1 MRRRE
6 DAGSNPTTAL
16 DGNVEL
22 HVVGFAVRNDSTK
35 RSAYDLLRMANTFP
49 STFTPLLPEIR
60 SYPQRIL
67 DRVHIEATYA
77 PYVLHQTASQARWLR
92 DESLTLPLDLDYES
106 IFGLSFEE
114 KAALRLARPESVGQ
128 ARRVEGVTPT
138 GALRLLQFVKGV
150 GREEREKRVREDVE
164 RRKEIYR
171 GVGDGMGVDG
181 M

>member
-1 MRRRE
+1 MG
-6 DAGSNPTTAL
+6 AASWHL
-16 DGNVEL
+16 S
-22 HVVGFAVRNDSTK
+22 GFAVRNDSTK